1 MQPDFEG
8 EAEDLLTMVKEI
20 AEVEKK
26 RVGEFTVRGFS
37 DLYKIY
43 LTSISWLTEIYLSD
57 LYYEHLRSTL
67 SGAEFLEFTNREM
80 GGATMPIPITR
91 LLRLIGTKTTP
102 IIESVLAAYDLVKEM
117 DRDYAVAEWYLA
129 DDKSK
134 FFSVDVLTDP
144 MEKIMMINELCYTH
158 LERKTFTY
166 FV

>member
-1 MQPDFEG
+1 
-8 EAEDLLTMVKEI
+8 
-20 AEVEKK
+20 
-26 RVGEFTVRGFS
+26 
-37 DLYKIY
+37 
-43 LTSISWLTEIYLSD
+43 
-57 LYYEHLRSTL
+57 
-67 SGAEFLEFTNREM
+67 
-80 GGATMPIPITR
+80 MPIPITR